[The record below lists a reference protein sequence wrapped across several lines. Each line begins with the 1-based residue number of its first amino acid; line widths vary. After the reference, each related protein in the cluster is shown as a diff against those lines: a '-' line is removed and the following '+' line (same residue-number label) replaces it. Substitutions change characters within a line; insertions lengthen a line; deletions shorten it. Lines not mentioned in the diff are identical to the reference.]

1 MLMLMLQAS
10 NYRKS
15 PCIRRTFLMPKFFF
29 FIVSIYGA
37 MPGNV
42 SQLSNQC
49 VDSPLGNYNNT
60 QICLSSWFES
70 NLSNRSQY
78 VVYNNN
84 SSKKIFYNKWC
95 TTRCTIGTIGTLLFW
110 IYINDLT
117 HSSKNDIVTI
127 ICEKFTSTNQRLQLH
142 LDVKWR
148 SFPAWVF
155 GNKTTK
161 QQQQKNQFFF
171 FFSLL
176 EIGVRLIHRCALYT
190 EIYGSW
196 LNHELICKIS
206 QDS

>member
-1 MLMLMLQAS
+1 
-10 NYRKS
+10 
-15 PCIRRTFLMPKFFF
+15 
-29 FIVSIYGA
+29 

-84 SSKKIFYNKWC
+84 SSNLFSITNGVPQGS
-95 TTRCTIGTIGTLLFW
+95 ILGTLLFL

-127 ICEKFTSTNQRLQLH
+127 ICDKFTSTNQRLQLH
-142 LDVKWR
+142 LDVK
-148 SFPAWVF
+148 
-155 GNKTTK
+155 
-161 QQQQKNQFFF
+161 
-171 FFSLL
+171 
-176 EIGVRLIHRCALYT
+176 
-190 EIYGSW
+190 
-196 LNHELICKIS
+196 
-206 QDS
+206 